1 MAKSKPEG
9 REVPMEDPQ
18 VLQDALRMLFEAES
32 EFPIKVEGT
41 STLPYTSRIQ
51 GLDFANG
58 QFTLRLARPLPH
70 EMMGG
75 ALFRIVFAVEDQ
87 RFEGL
92 ITFIG
97 REAYLQYR
105 FQLPTHLIHADRRR
119 HKRFPF
125 RPRENAYVIAQDSG
139 IPCMGLAGPLVNI
152 SQGGFALRVDRVLK
166 LDDGM
171 RLPPNTALFERGKG
185 FNRIRIQDLPR
196 LRLLET
202 RGVTTHATERGME
215 VILGMSFHSLSPVEN
230 AALAQALDL
239 KEKLYRGGQPL
250 PRPDGTL
257 AGPRSD
263 GFVAPRRADGKEDD
277 LDFLG
282 LEQNFRGIPSEL
294 SLVLRL
300 QRRTARVLL
309 VMAETPIRQA
319 VLDLLRSHGYHRLEI
334 LEDLAQVKAFCQADS
349 RRGLP
354 HFFLADLALAHTGD
368 AEPLAAV
375 RIIEHQLAE
384 VGDLPVIILCAD
396 VDPTLLLA
404 QAPRTRFLPYDLADE
419 SRWIGTLDTFFE

>member
-1 MAKSKPEG
+1 
-9 REVPMEDPQ
+9 MEDPH
-18 VLQDALRMLFEAES
+18 VMQDALRMLFEAES

-139 IPCMGLAGPLVNI
+139 IPGMGLAGPLVNI

-171 RLPPNTALFERGKG
+171 RLPPNTALFGWRRWAICPSSSSARTWTPPCCWPRRPGPGSSPTTSPTKAAG
-185 FNRIRIQDLPR
+185 SAPSTPSSNKKKQDRVPNMGPS
-196 LRLLET
+196 
-202 RGVTTHATERGME
+202 GV
-215 VILGMSFHSLSPVEN
+215 N
-230 AALAQALDL
+230 
-239 KEKLYRGGQPL
+239 QPL
-250 PRPDGTL
+250 HLQTNPHPTIHR
-257 AGPRSD
+257 
-263 GFVAPRRADGKEDD
+263 
-277 LDFLG
+277 
-282 LEQNFRGIPSEL
+282 EQVE
-294 SLVLRL
+294 
-300 QRRTARVLL
+300 
-309 VMAETPIRQA
+309 
-319 VLDLLRSHGYHRLEI
+319 
-334 LEDLAQVKAFCQADS
+334 
-349 RRGLP
+349 
-354 HFFLADLALAHTGD
+354 
-368 AEPLAAV
+368 
-375 RIIEHQLAE
+375 
-384 VGDLPVIILCAD
+384 
-396 VDPTLLLA
+396 LLLDEN
-404 QAPRTRFLPYDLADE
+404 RELHFEFNDRLMRFAHFSAGAEGLARAFTE
-419 SRWIGTLDTFFE
+419 EW

>member
-1 MAKSKPEG
+1 
-9 REVPMEDPQ
+9 MEDPQ
-18 VLQDALRMLFEAES
+18 VLQDALRMAFEAES
-32 EFPIKVEGT
+32 EFPIKVDGT
-41 STLPYTSRIQ
+41 STLPYTSRIH
-51 GLDFANG
+51 GLDFPNG
-58 QFTLRLARPLPH
+58 EFTLKLVRPLPH
-70 EMMGG
+70 EMMAG

-92 ITFIG
+92 ITFLA

-105 FQLPTHLIHADRRR
+105 FQLPTRLIHADRRR

-139 IPCMGLAGPLVNI
+139 IPGMGLAGPLVNI

-185 FNRIRIQDLPR
+185 FNRVRIQDLPR
-196 LRLLET
+196 LRLLEV
-202 RGVTTHATERGME
+202 RGVTTHATERGTE
-215 VILGMSFHSLSPVEN
+215 VILGMTFHGLSAVEN
-230 AALAQALDL
+230 TALGQALDL

-250 PRPDGTL
+250 PRPDGSL
-257 AGPRSD
+257 PGPRGDGSALLRRSD
-263 GFVAPRRADGKEDD
+263 LKDEDP
-277 LDFLG
+277 DFLG
-282 LEQNFRGIPSEL
+282 LESKFLGIPSEL

-309 VMAETPIRQA
+309 LMADSPVRQA
-319 VLDLLRSHGYHRLEI
+319 ILALLRGHGYHRLEI

-354 HFFLADLALAHTGD
+354 SFFLVDLALAHVAD

-384 VGDLPVIILCAD
+384 VGELPVVILCED

-404 QAPRTRFLPYDLADE
+404 QADSTRFLPYALADE
-419 SRWIGTLDTFFE
+419 DRWIGTLDHFFE